1 MLQCDWEISQECLL
15 CYDQSQQRSR
25 QLNWPQNHK
34 LIKDLAY
41 SSVFSRLRKHTV
53 TMFGNDDSNSN
64 KNVTKVIDL
73 TSKKKQLCTCST
85 LYGTLFAI
93 TAKL

>member
-1 MLQCDWEISQECLL
+1 
-15 CYDQSQQRSR
+15 
-25 QLNWPQNHK
+25 
-34 LIKDLAY
+34 
-41 SSVFSRLRKHTV
+41 
-53 TMFGNDDSNSN
+53 MFGNDDSNSN

-93 TAKL
+93 IAQIWREKFLTRSLHVDEEEFHSKEVHSR